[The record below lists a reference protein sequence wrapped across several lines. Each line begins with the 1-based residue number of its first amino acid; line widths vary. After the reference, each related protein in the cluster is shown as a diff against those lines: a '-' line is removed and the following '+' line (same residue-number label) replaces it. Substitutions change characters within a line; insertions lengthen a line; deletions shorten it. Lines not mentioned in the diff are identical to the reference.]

1 MPIYFYWGDDRFSL
15 NRAVHALRERVLSE
29 AWSAFNFDRLPAS
42 DTVTGLNQA
51 MTPPLGEGDRLV
63 WLEET
68 TLVQQCSDD
77 LFVEL
82 QRTLDAL
89 PASTHLLLTSGQKP
103 DGRLKSTKLLKKV
116 AQVETFAQLA
126 PWDTDGLLKLVK
138 AEADARQVQ
147 LTAAAGQLL
156 AEAVGT
162 DRQILAMELEKLSLF
177 AGDKTDPISAEE
189 VAALVPASAYNSFQ
203 LAAKLRQ
210 GQGSEALEILTHL
223 LDRNEPALKILAVLV
238 NQFRTWLWVKL
249 MIEAGERDNKAI
261 AKAADIGNPNRVYFL
276 QKEVRSLSS
285 SALYRV
291 MALLAELDYDLKR
304 GSNDRRSFQM
314 TCAYIAEVMQG
325 RSHLSSLTHSS

>member
-1 MPIYFYWGDDRFSL
+1 MPAYFYWGDDRFSL
-15 NRAVHALRERVLSE
+15 MQAAGALKERVLAD
-29 AWSAFNFDRLPAS
+29 AWAAFNFDRLPAS
-42 DTVTGLNQA
+42 ETIAGLNQA

-63 WLEET
+63 WLEDT
-68 TLVQQCSDD
+68 TLAQQCSDD
-77 LFVEL
+77 LYVEL
-82 QRTLDAL
+82 QRTLDSL

-138 AEADARQVQ
+138 AEADAREVR

-162 DRQILAMELEKLSLF
+162 DRQVLAMELEKLSLF
-177 AGDKTDPISAEE
+177 AGERPERILAEE
-189 VAALVPASAYNSFQ
+189 VAALVPASACNSFQ

-210 GQGSEALEILTHL
+210 GQGSEALDILTHL

-238 NQFRTWLWVKL
+238 SQFRTWLWVKL
-249 MIEAGERDNKAI
+249 MMEAGERDNKAI

-285 SALYRV
+285 AALYRV
-291 MALLAELDYDLKR
+291 MGLLAELDYTLKR
-304 GSNDRRSFQM
+304 GGDDRRSCQI

-325 RSHLSSLTHSS
+325 RCPG